1 MITILTKVLLKLILI
16 CGFAHVA
23 EAQQP
28 AANAF
33 SIDRTYRGF
42 WSRPGVPNADCP
54 TWFVMKDSTEWH
66 IHPLTMYMDSLMN
79 SGISYGVPEN
89 FLWLNSSSKQIQ
101 WSHVDSLRL
110 FYSQIWN
117 PPFIPTATSQLTNN
131 SGFISDVISAIG
143 YTPYDSDN
151 PVGFITTTG
160 ARNAISLTT
169 SGSGEAT
176 YNQSTGEL
184 NIPTPVFISDSVN
197 FVSRSIDSTITY
209 TPHVSKQVTISYV
222 IKISCTATIGS
233 ASSGKVVFQWSTNGG
248 SSWNDGGEVEN
259 SNTVTLAITL
269 NSVTTQ
275 TGAITWTIPANA
287 LCRLK
292 PTSTGTTTIT
302 WIRGQEKYNGY

>member
-1 MITILTKVLLKLILI
+1 MSALILKI
-16 CGFAHVA
+16 LLSGLISLSFSVV

-28 AANAF
+28 TTTAISA
-33 SIDRTYRGF
+33 DRTFRGIVAY
-42 WSRPGVPNADCP
+42 SGVSAINSK
-54 TWFVMKDSTEWH
+54 TWFIMKDSTEWH
-66 IHPLTMYMDSLMN
+66 LHPPLLYFDSLMN
-79 SGISYGVPEN
+79 DGISYGVPEN
-89 FLWLNSSSKQIQ
+89 FLWLNSSSKQLQ
-101 WSHVDSLRL
+101 
-110 FYSQIWN
+110 WN
-117 PPFIPTATSQLTNN
+117 PPFIPTETSQLTNN

-169 SGSGEAT
+169 TGSGDAT

-184 NIPTPVFISDSVN
+184 NIPTPVFIADSVN

-209 TPHVSKQVTISYV
+209 TPNALKQVTVSYV
-222 IKISCTATIGS
+222 IRISCTATIGS
-233 ASSGKVVFQWSTNGG
+233 ASTGKVIFQWSTNGG

-302 WIRGQEKYNGY
+302 WIRGQEKFNGY